1 MNRLAQFLQYTG
13 KVFGLKALLRSVRDG
28 RSEPQVPLLPLVVC
42 LVLGVVIRIGSYL
55 DLAEQTKSRR
65 RWRHLCGLKAP
76 VDHEIFGYVTERMRP
91 EDWRQNQVQVA
102 KELKRNKALESAKI
116 NGLLFL
122 SIDANEHF
130 ASFSRTCP
138 RCGQRQVERLE
149 PDGKKVKVTQYYHRY
164 VFAHLSGPK
173 LNLVLDVEPILP
185 GEDECAAALRL
196 LGRIRR
202 LYGPRFFDGI
212 TADAWYAKGPFL
224 RALDQLGWRWIVVLK
239 REDMEVYQEAL
250 QLSRGQKPSVGF
262 GDESRQR
269 QVQLWQVKDLHF
281 SDGYTQNKSV
291 QVVISDECWTERRVE
306 GGTKRAQPQQSRWM
320 WVTCEGLCG
329 YPAEVIYQGGHRRWG
344 IENQAFNELT
354 QNYHL
359 THCYHH
365 DPTSML
371 VQLLIL
377 IFAFTLFTA
386 FALHSQVVRLGELT
400 RKALAHQLDLALE
413 EDLPWDLWF
422 HSG

>member
-1 MNRLAQFLQYTG
+1 VNRLAQFLQYTR
-13 KVFGLKALLRSVRDG
+13 KVFDLKRRLCTVRDG
-28 RSEPQVPLLPLVVC
+28 RSEPQVPLLPLAVC
-42 LVLGVVIRIGSYL
+42 LVLGVVVRIGSYL
-55 DLAEQTKSRR
+55 DLAQQTKSRR

-76 VDHEIFGYVTERMRP
+76 VQHEIFGYVTERMRP
-91 EDWRQNQVQVA
+91 DDWRQNQAQLA
-102 KELKRNKALESAKI
+102 KDLKGNKALESCKI

-130 ASFSRTCP
+130 ASFSRTCL
-138 RCGQRQVERLE
+138 RCCQRQVEVLQD
-149 PDGKKVKVTQYYHRY
+149 DGKKVKVTQFYHRY

-173 LNLVLDVEPILP
+173 FNLALDAEPILP

-224 RALDQLGWRWIVVLK
+224 RALDKLGWLWVVVLK
-239 REDMEVYQEAL
+239 REDMEVFREAV
-250 QLSRGQKPSVGF
+250 QLSKHAKATVEFR
-262 GDESRQR
+262 DEQRRR
-269 QVQLWQVKDLHF
+269 QVRLWELKDLYF
-281 SDGYTQNKSV
+281 SDGYAKARSV
-291 QVVISDECWTERRVE
+291 QVVRSEEGWTQRSVQ
-306 GGTKRAQPQQSRWM
+306 GGDKRAKAQQTQWM
-320 WVTCEGLCG
+320 WVVCQDLSG
-329 YPAEVIYQGGHRRWG
+329 YSAEVIYQAGHRRWG

-354 QNYHL
+354 QAYHL

-371 VQLLIL
+371 VQMLIL

-386 FALHSQVVRLGELT
+386 FALHSQLVRVGELT

-413 EDLPWDLWF
+413 QDLPWEQWF

>member
-1 MNRLAQFLQYTG
+1 MNRLAQFLGYSG
-13 KVFGLKALLRSVRDG
+13 KVFALKGLLRRVRDG
-28 RSEPQVPLLPLVVC
+28 RSEPRIPVLPLVLC
-42 LVLGVVIRIGSYL
+42 LVLGVVMRLGSYL

-65 RWRHLCGLKAP
+65 RWRHLCGLKGP
-76 VDHEIFGYVTERMRP
+76 LDHEVFGYVTERMSP
-91 EDWRQNQVQVA
+91 EDWRQNQAQVA
-102 KELKRNKALESAKI
+102 KELKRNKAFESCKI
-116 NGLLFL
+116 KGLLFL
-122 SIDANEHF
+122 RIDANEHF

-138 RCGQRQVERLE
+138 RCCQRQVEVLDS
-149 PDGKKVKVTQYYHRY
+149 DGKKVKVTPYYHRY

-173 LNLVLDVEPILP
+173 FNLVLDLEPILP

-196 LGRIRR
+196 LGRLRR

-224 RALDQLGWRWIVVLK
+224 RALDKLGWRWIGVLK
-239 REDMEVYQEAL
+239 REDLDVFQEAV
-250 QLSRGQKPSVGF
+250 QLSKNQKPSQEFRDARRG
-262 GDESRQR
+262 RQG
-269 QVQLWQVKDLHF
+269 QLWEVKDLHF
-281 SDGYTQNKSV
+281 SDGYTQTKSV
-291 QVVISDECWTERRVE
+291 QVVLSDERWTARRVR
-306 GGTKRAQPQQSRWM
+306 GGKQCAQPQQSRWR
-320 WVTCEGLCG
+320 WVACPGLGG

-354 QNYHL
+354 QAYHL
-359 THCYHH
+359 THCYPH

-371 VQLLIL
+371 VQMLIL

-386 FALHSQVVRLGELT
+386 FALHSQLVRVGALT

-413 EDLPWDLWF
+413 QDLPWDQWF

>member
-1 MNRLAQFLQYTG
+1 VNRLAQFLQYTG
-13 KVFGLKALLRSVRDG
+13 KVFALKELLRRVRDG
-28 RSEPQVPLLPLVVC
+28 RSAPLIPLLPLVVC
-42 LVLGVVIRIGSYL
+42 LVLGAVMRIGSYL

-65 RWRHLCGLKAP
+65 RWRHLCGLKSP
-76 VDHEIFGYVTERMRP
+76 VSHDTFGYVTERMTP
-91 EDWRQNQVQVA
+91 EDWRQNQAQVA
-102 KELKRNKALESAKI
+102 KELKRNKALESCKI
-116 NGLLFL
+116 KGLLFL

-138 RCGQRQVERLE
+138 RCCQRQVEVLG
-149 PDGKKVKVTQYYHRY
+149 PAGKKVKVTQYYHRY
-164 VFAHLSGPK
+164 VFAHLSGPR

-202 LYGPRFFDGI
+202 LYGRRFFDGI

-224 RALDQLGWRWIVVLK
+224 RALDKLGWLWIVVLK
-239 REDMEVYQEAL
+239 REDMEVFQEAI
-250 QLSRGQKPSVGF
+250 QLSKDQKPRVAF
-262 GDESRQR
+262 RDEQRGR
-269 QVQLWQVKDLHF
+269 QVQLWEVKDLHF
-281 SDGYTQNKSV
+281 SDGYTRTKSV
-291 QVVISDECWTERRVE
+291 QVVLSDERWTQRCVE
-306 GGTKRAQPQQSRWM
+306 GGNKCAKPQQRRWM
-320 WVTCEGLCG
+320 WVACEGLSG
-329 YPAEVIYQGGHRRWG
+329 YPAELIYQGGHRRWG

-354 QNYHL
+354 QGYHL

-371 VQLLIL
+371 VQMLVL

-386 FALHSQVVRLGELT
+386 FALHSQLVRLGELT

>member
-1 MNRLAQFLQYTG
+1 VNRLAQFLHYTG
-13 KVFGLKALLRSVRDG
+13 KVFGLKALLRSVHDG
-28 RSEPQVPLLPLVVC
+28 RSEPQVPLLPLLVC
-42 LVLGVVIRIGSYL
+42 LVLGVVVRIGSYL
-55 DLAEQTKSRR
+55 DLAEQTTSRR

-76 VDHEIFGYVTERMRP
+76 VQHEIFGYATERMRP
-91 EDWRQNQVQVA
+91 EDWRQNQAAIA
-102 KELKRNKALESAKI
+102 KELKVNKAMASSKI
-116 NGLLFL
+116 RGLLFL
-122 SIDANEHF
+122 NIDANEHF

-138 RCGQRQVERLE
+138 RCCQRQVEIRQA
-149 PDGKKVKVTQYYHRY
+149 DGKKCKVTQYYHRY
-164 VFAHLSGPK
+164 VFAHISGPK
-173 LNLVLDVEPILP
+173 FHLVLDVEPILP
-185 GEDECAAALRL
+185 GEDECAGALRL

-202 LYGPRFFDGI
+202 LYGPRFFDAI

-224 RALDQLGWRWIVVLK
+224 RALDKLGWFWIVVLK

-250 QLSRGQKPSVGF
+250 HLSQGQNPSREF
-262 GDESRQR
+262 RDELRQR
-269 QVQLWQVKDLHF
+269 QVQLWQVKDLQF

-291 QVVISDECWTERRVE
+291 QVVVSDERWPQRRME
-306 GGTKRAQPQQSRWM
+306 GGVKRAQPQQSRWM
-320 WVTCEGLCG
+320 WVACEGLCG
-329 YPAEVIYQGGHRRWG
+329 YPADVIYQGGHRRWG

-354 QNYHL
+354 QSYHL

-371 VQLLIL
+371 VQMLIL

-386 FALHSQVVRLGELT
+386 FALHSQLVRLGELT

-413 EDLPWDLWF
+413 EDLPWNLWF

>member
-1 MNRLAQFLQYTG
+1 MNRLAQFLQYTS
-13 KVFGLKALLRSVRDG
+13 KVFDLQKLLRRVREG
-28 RSEPQVPLLPLVVC
+28 RSEPQVHLLPLVVC
-42 LVLGVVIRIGSYL
+42 LILGVVTRIASYL
-55 DLAEQTKSRR
+55 DLAQQTKDRR
-65 RWRHLCGLKAP
+65 RWRRLCGLKAP
-76 VDHEIFGYVTERMRP
+76 VHHEIFGYATERMQP
-91 EDWRQNQVQVA
+91 EDWRQNQAHAA
-102 KELKRNKALESAKI
+102 KVLKGNKALESCKI
-116 NGLLFL
+116 KGLLFL
-122 SIDANEHF
+122 SLDANEHF

-138 RCGQRQVERLE
+138 RCCQRQVEVLGA
-149 PDGKKVKVTQYYHRY
+149 DGKKVKMTQYYHRY

-173 LNLVLDVEPILP
+173 FNIVLDIEPILP

-224 RALDQLGWRWIVVLK
+224 RSVDKLGWRWIVVLK
-239 REDMEVYQEAL
+239 REDMEVFQESI
-250 QLSRGQKPSVGF
+250 QLSKDQKPSVAF
-262 GDESRQR
+262 RDEERKR
-269 QVQLWQVKDLHF
+269 QVQLWEVKDLHF
-281 SDGYTQNKSV
+281 SDGYTQSKSV
-291 QVVISDECWTERRVE
+291 QVVRSDERWTERRVE
-306 GGTKRAQPQQSRWM
+306 GGKKCVKPQQSRWM
-320 WVTCEGLCG
+320 WAACESLSG

-354 QNYHL
+354 QGYHL

-371 VQLLIL
+371 VQMLIL

-386 FALHSQVVRLGELT
+386 FALHSQLVRVGELT

-413 EDLPWDLWF
+413 EDLPWDQWF

>member
-1 MNRLAQFLQYTG
+1 MNRLAQFLQYTRN
-13 KVFGLKALLRSVRDG
+13 VFGLNRLLRRVRDG
-28 RSEPQVPLLPLVVC
+28 RPEPVVPLLPLIVC
-42 LVLGVVIRIGSYL
+42 LMLGVVLRLGSYL
-55 DLAEQTKSRR
+55 DLAQQTKSRR
-65 RWRHLCGLKAP
+65 RWRHLCRLKAP
-76 VDHEIFGYVTERMRP
+76 VQHEIFGYVTERMSP
-91 EDWRQNQVQVA
+91 EDWRQNQAQVA
-102 KELKRNKALESAKI
+102 KELKRNKALESAKL
-116 NGLLFL
+116 NGLIFL

-138 RCGQRQVERLE
+138 RCCQRQVEVLDPE
-149 PDGKKVKVTQYYHRY
+149 GKKIKVTQYYHRY

-173 LNLVLDVEPILP
+173 VNLVLDVEPILP
-185 GEDECAAALRL
+185 GEEECAGALRL

-224 RALDQLGWRWIVVLK
+224 RALDKLGWLWIVVLK
-239 REDMEVYQEAL
+239 REDMDVFQEAI
-250 QLSRGQKPSVGF
+250 QLSKDQKPSAEF
-262 GDESRQR
+262 RDEARQR
-269 QVQLWQVKDLHF
+269 QVQLWEVKDLPF
-281 SDGYTQNKSV
+281 SEGYTPSQSV
-291 QVVISDECWTERRVE
+291 QVVLSDERWTERRVQ
-306 GGTKRAQPQQSRWM
+306 GGKKCVQPQQSRWM
-320 WVTCEGLCG
+320 WVACEGLCA
-329 YPAEVIYQGGHRRWG
+329 YPTRVVYQGGHRRWG

-354 QNYHL
+354 QGYHL

-371 VQLLIL
+371 VQMLIL

-386 FALHSQVVRLGELT
+386 FALHSQQVRVGELT

-413 EDLPWDLWF
+413 EDLPWDQWF

>member
-1 MNRLAQFLQYTG
+1 MNRLAQFLGYSG
-13 KVFGLKALLRSVRDG
+13 KVFALKGLLRRVRDG
-28 RSEPQVPLLPLVVC
+28 RSEPRIPVLPLVLC
-42 LVLGVVIRIGSYL
+42 LVLGVVMRLGSYL

-65 RWRHLCGLKAP
+65 RWRHLCGLKGP
-76 VDHEIFGYVTERMRP
+76 LDHEVFGYVTERLSP
-91 EDWRQNQVQVA
+91 EDWRQNQAQVA
-102 KELKRNKALESAKI
+102 KELKRNKAFESCKI
-116 NGLLFL
+116 KGLLFL
-122 SIDANEHF
+122 RIDANEHF

-138 RCGQRQVERLE
+138 RCCQRQVEVLDS
-149 PDGKKVKVTQYYHRY
+149 DGKKVKVTPYYHRY

-173 LNLVLDVEPILP
+173 FNLVLDLEPILP

-196 LGRIRR
+196 LGRLRR

-224 RALDQLGWRWIVVLK
+224 RALDKLGWRWIGVLK
-239 REDMEVYQEAL
+239 REDMDVFQEAV
-250 QLSRGQKPSVGF
+250 QLSKNQKPSQEFRDARRG
-262 GDESRQR
+262 RQG
-269 QVQLWQVKDLHF
+269 QLWEVKDLHF
-281 SDGYTQNKSV
+281 SDGYTQTKSV
-291 QVVISDECWTERRVE
+291 QVVLSDERWTERRVR
-306 GGTKRAQPQQSRWM
+306 GGKQCAQPQQSRWR
-320 WVTCEGLCG
+320 WVACPGLGG

-354 QNYHL
+354 QAYHL
-359 THCYHH
+359 THCYPH

-371 VQLLIL
+371 VQMLIL

-386 FALHSQVVRLGELT
+386 FALHSQLVRVGALT

-413 EDLPWDLWF
+413 QDLPWDQWF

>member
-1 MNRLAQFLQYTG
+1 MT
-13 KVFGLKALLRSVRDG
+13 
-28 RSEPQVPLLPLVVC
+28 
-42 LVLGVVIRIGSYL
+42 
-55 DLAEQTKSRR
+55 
-65 RWRHLCGLKAP
+65 
-76 VDHEIFGYVTERMRP
+76 P
-91 EDWRQNQVQVA
+91 EDWRQNQVAVA
-102 KELKRNKALESAKI
+102 KELKGNKALESCKI

-138 RCGQRQVERLE
+138 RCCQRQVEAL
-149 PDGKKVKVTQYYHRY
+149 DAHGTKVKVTQYYHRY

-173 LNLVLDVEPILP
+173 FNLVLDVEPILP
-185 GEDECAAALRL
+185 GEEECAAALRL

-224 RALDQLGWRWIVVLK
+224 RALDKLGWLWVIVLK
-239 REDMEVYQEAL
+239 REDMDVFQEAV
-250 QLSRGQKPSVGF
+250 QLSKNQKPAMEF
-262 GDESRQR
+262 RDELRQR
-269 QVQLWQVKDLHF
+269 HVQLWRVKDLYF
-281 SDGYTQNKSV
+281 SDGYTQSSTV
-291 QVVISDECWTERRVE
+291 QVLRSEERWTERSVQ
-306 GGTKRAQPQQSRWM
+306 GGRKRAQAQQTQWM
-320 WVTCEGLCG
+320 WVASEALSD
-329 YPAEVIYQGGHRRWG
+329 YSPELVYQAGHRRWG

-354 QNYHL
+354 QAYHL

-371 VQLLIL
+371 VQMLIL
-377 IFAFTLFTA
+377 IFAFTLFTT
-386 FALHSQVVRLGELT
+386 FALHSQLVRLGQLT

-413 EDLPWDLWF
+413 EDLPWDQWF

>member
-1 MNRLAQFLQYTG
+1 MNRLVQFLQYTG

-28 RSEPQVPLLPLVVC
+28 RSEPRVPLPPLVVC
-42 LVLGVVIRIGSYL
+42 LVLGVVVRVGSYL
-55 DLAEQTKSRR
+55 DLAEQTRSRR
-65 RWRHLCGLKAP
+65 RWRRLCGLKAP
-76 VDHEIFGYVTERMRP
+76 VRHEIFAYVTERMAP
-91 EDWRQNQVQVA
+91 EDWRQSQAAVA
-102 KELKRNKALESAKI
+102 RELKRNKALESCKI

-138 RCGQRQVERLE
+138 RCCQRQVEVL
-149 PDGKKVKVTQYYHRY
+149 DGDGQKLKATQYYHRY

-173 LNLVLDVEPILP
+173 SNLVLDVEPIRP
-185 GEDECAAALRL
+185 GEEECAAALRL
-196 LGRIRR
+196 LGRLRR

-212 TADAWYAKGPFL
+212 TADAWYAQGPFL
-224 RALDQLGWRWIVVLK
+224 RALDKLGWMWIVVLK
-239 REDMEVYQEAL
+239 RQEMDVFQEAV
-250 QLSRGQKPSVGF
+250 QLSKNQKPSMEF
-262 GDESRQR
+262 RDEPRQR
-269 QVQLWQVKDLHF
+269 QVQLWKVKDLHF
-281 SDGYTQNKSV
+281 SDGYTRGGSV
-291 QVVISDECWTERRVE
+291 QVVRSEECWTERSVQ
-306 GGTKRAQPQQSRWM
+306 GGHKHAQARQTQWM
-320 WVTCEGLCG
+320 WVACQALSE
-329 YPAEVIYQGGHRRWG
+329 YPPDLVYQAGHRRWG

-354 QNYHL
+354 QAYHL

-371 VQLLIL
+371 VQMLIL

-386 FALHSQVVRLGELT
+386 FALHSQLVRLGQLT

-413 EDLPWDLWF
+413 EDLAWDQWF

>member
-1 MNRLAQFLQYTG
+1 VNRLVQFLHYAG
-13 KVFGLKALLRSVRDG
+13 KVFGLMALLRAVRDG
-28 RSEPQVPLLPLVVC
+28 RPQPQVALPPLVLC
-42 LVLGVVIRIGSYL
+42 LVLGVVMRLGSYL

-65 RWRHLCGLKAP
+65 RWRHLCHLKAP
-76 VDHEIFGYVTERMRP
+76 VCHEIFGYVTARMNP
-91 EDWRQNQVQVA
+91 EDWRRNQAKVA
-102 KELKRNKALESAKI
+102 KELKRNKALESCKI

-138 RCGQRQVERLE
+138 RCCQRQVEVLD
-149 PDGKKVKVTQYYHRY
+149 PQGKKVKVTQYYHRY

-173 LNLVLDVEPILP
+173 FNVVLDVEPILP

-224 RALDQLGWRWIVVLK
+224 RAVDKLGWRWMAVLK
-239 REDMEVYQEAL
+239 REDMEVFQEAL
-250 QLSRGQKPSVGF
+250 QLSQDHKPSAVF
-262 GDESRQR
+262 RDEQRQR
-269 QVQLWQVKDLHF
+269 QVQLWEVKHLRF
-281 SDGYTQNKSV
+281 SDGYTQTKSV
-291 QVVISDECWTERRVE
+291 QVVRCEEGWTERRVV
-306 GGTKRAQPQQSRWM
+306 GGKKCAQPQQSQWL
-320 WVTCEGLCG
+320 WVACEGLSG
-329 YPAEVIYQGGHRRWG
+329 YPAQVIYQGGHRRWG

-354 QNYHL
+354 QGYHL

-365 DPTSML
+365 DPTAML
-371 VQLLIL
+371 VQMLIL

-386 FALHSQVVRLGELT
+386 FALHSQLVRWGELT
-400 RKALAHQLDLALE
+400 RKALAHELDLALE
-413 EDLPWDLWF
+413 QDLPWDQWF

>member
-1 MNRLAQFLQYTG
+1 MNRLAQFLGYSG
-13 KVFGLKALLRSVRDG
+13 KVFALKGLLRRVRDG
-28 RSEPQVPLLPLVVC
+28 RSEPRIPVLPLVLC
-42 LVLGVVIRIGSYL
+42 LVLGVVMRIGSYL

-65 RWRHLCGLKAP
+65 RWRHLCGLKGP
-76 VDHEIFGYVTERMRP
+76 LDHEVFGYVTERMSP
-91 EDWRQNQVQVA
+91 EDWRQNQAQVA
-102 KELKRNKALESAKI
+102 KELKRNKAFESCKI
-116 NGLLFL
+116 KGLLFL
-122 SIDANEHF
+122 SSDANEHF

-138 RCGQRQVERLE
+138 RCCQRQVEVLDS
-149 PDGKKVKVTQYYHRY
+149 DGKKVKVTQYYHRY

-173 LNLVLDVEPILP
+173 FNLVLDLEPILP

-202 LYGPRFFDGI
+202 HYGPRFFDGI

-224 RALDQLGWRWIVVLK
+224 RALDKLGWLWIVVLK
-239 REDMEVYQEAL
+239 REDMDVFQEAI
-250 QLSRGQKPSVGF
+250 QLSKNQKPNEEF
-262 GDESRQR
+262 RDERRGR
-269 QVQLWQVKDLHF
+269 QVQLWEVKDLHF
-281 SDGYTQNKSV
+281 SDGYTQTKSV
-291 QVVISDECWTERRVE
+291 QVVLSDERWTERRVR
-306 GGTKRAQPQQSRWM
+306 GGKKCAQPQQSRWM
-320 WVTCEGLCG
+320 WVACQGLCG

-354 QNYHL
+354 QAYHL

-371 VQLLIL
+371 VQMLIL

-386 FALHSQVVRLGELT
+386 FALHSQLVRVGELT
-400 RKALAHQLDLALE
+400 RKTLAHQLDLALE
-413 EDLPWDLWF
+413 EDLPWEQWF

>member
-1 MNRLAQFLQYTG
+1 VNRLAQFLQYTG
-13 KVFGLKALLRSVRDG
+13 KVFGLKRLLRTVREG
-28 RSEPQVPLLPLVVC
+28 RSEPRVPLLPLAVC
-42 LVLGVVIRIGSYL
+42 LVLGVVVRIGSYL
-55 DLAEQTKSRR
+55 DLAQQTKSRR

-76 VDHEIFGYVTERMRP
+76 VQDEIFGYVTERMTP
-91 EDWRQNQVQVA
+91 EDWRQNQARVA
-102 KELKRNKALESAKI
+102 KDLKRNKALESCKVK
-116 NGLLFL
+116 GLLFL

-138 RCGQRQVERLE
+138 RCCQRQVEVLDE
-149 PDGKKVKVTQYYHRY
+149 DGKKVKLTQYYHRY

-173 LNLVLDVEPILP
+173 FNLVLDAEPILP

-224 RALDQLGWRWIVVLK
+224 RVLDKLGWLWVVVLK
-239 REDMEVYQEAL
+239 REDMDLFQEAA
-250 QLSRGQKPSVGF
+250 QLSKGHPPTLELR
-262 GDESRQR
+262 DEQR
-269 QVQLWQVKDLHF
+269 RRHVQLWEVKDLHF
-281 SDGYTQNKSV
+281 SDGYTRGKSV
-291 QVVISDECWTERRVE
+291 QVVRSEERWTEHVVE
-306 GGTKRAQPQQSRWM
+306 GGHKHPKAQQTRWM
-320 WVTCEGLCG
+320 WAACEGLSG
-329 YPAEVIYQGGHRRWG
+329 YPAEVIYQAGHRRWG

-354 QNYHL
+354 QGYHL

-371 VQLLIL
+371 VQMLIL

-386 FALHSQVVRLGELT
+386 FALHSQLVRAGELT

-413 EDLPWDLWF
+413 EDLPWEQWF

>member
-13 KVFGLKALLRSVRDG
+13 KVFALKGLLRRVRDG
-28 RSEPQVPLLPLVVC
+28 RSAPRIPVLPLVVC
-42 LVLGVVIRIGSYL
+42 LMLGAVMRISSYL
-55 DLAEQTKSRR
+55 DLAEQTRSRR
-65 RWRHLCGLKAP
+65 RWRHLCHLKDG
-76 VDHEIFGYVTERMRP
+76 VSHDVFGYVTERMTP
-91 EDWRQNQVQVA
+91 EDWRQNQAEVA
-102 KELKRNKALESAKI
+102 KQLKRNKALESCKI
-116 NGLLFL
+116 KGLLFL

-138 RCGQRQVERLE
+138 RCCQRRVEVLD
-149 PDGKKVKVTQYYHRY
+149 PDGKKVKATQYYHRY

-173 LNLVLDVEPILP
+173 LNIVLDIEPILP

-224 RALDQLGWRWIVVLK
+224 WALDKLGWLWIIVLK
-239 REDMEVYQEAL
+239 REDMEVFQEAI
-250 QLSRGQKPSVGF
+250 QLSQDQKPCVEFRDGQ
-262 GDESRQR
+262 RQR
-269 QVQLWQVKDLHF
+269 QVQLWEVKDLHF
-281 SDGYTQNKSV
+281 SDGYTQTKSV
-291 QVVISDECWTERRVE
+291 QVVRSDERWTQRRVE
-306 GGTKRAQPQQSRWM
+306 GGNKGAKPQQSQWM
-320 WVTCEGLCG
+320 WVACEGLSG
-329 YPAEVIYQGGHRRWG
+329 YPAAVIYQGGHRRWG

-354 QNYHL
+354 QGYHL

-371 VQLLIL
+371 VQMLLL
-377 IFAFTLFTA
+377 IFAFTLFTT
-386 FALHSQVVRLGELT
+386 FALHSQLVRLGELT

>member
-1 MNRLAQFLQYTG
+1 VNRLAQFLGYSG
-13 KVFGLKALLRSVRDG
+13 KVFALKGLLRRVRDG
-28 RSEPQVPLLPLVVC
+28 RSEPRIPVLPLVLC
-42 LVLGVVIRIGSYL
+42 LVLGVVMRLGSYL

-65 RWRHLCGLKAP
+65 RWRHLCGLKGP
-76 VDHEIFGYVTERMRP
+76 LDHEVFGYVTERMSP
-91 EDWRQNQVQVA
+91 EDWRQNQAQVA
-102 KELKRNKALESAKI
+102 KELKRNKAFESCKI
-116 NGLLFL
+116 KGLLFL
-122 SIDANEHF
+122 RIDANEHF

-138 RCGQRQVERLE
+138 RCCQRQVEVLDS
-149 PDGKKVKVTQYYHRY
+149 DGKKVKVTPYYHRY

-173 LNLVLDVEPILP
+173 FNLVLDLEPILP

-196 LGRIRR
+196 LGRLRR

-224 RALDQLGWRWIVVLK
+224 RALDKLGWRWIGVLK
-239 REDMEVYQEAL
+239 REDLDVFQEAV
-250 QLSRGQKPSVGF
+250 QLSKNQKPSQEFRDARRG
-262 GDESRQR
+262 R
-269 QVQLWQVKDLHF
+269 QVQLWEVKDLHF
-281 SDGYTQNKSV
+281 SDGYTQTKSV
-291 QVVISDECWTERRVE
+291 QVVLSDERWTERRVR
-306 GGTKRAQPQQSRWM
+306 GGKQCAQPQQSRWR
-320 WVTCEGLCG
+320 WVACPGLGG

-354 QNYHL
+354 QAYHL
-359 THCYHH
+359 THCYPH

-371 VQLLIL
+371 VQMLIL

-386 FALHSQVVRLGELT
+386 FALHSQLVRVGALT

-413 EDLPWDLWF
+413 QDLPWDQWF